1 MMLRT
6 LASLLLTGSL
16 LHAQERPGV
25 LFGVVPEELSP
36 AMCEHASVEQG
47 VAVRAVRPGSPAH
60 AAGLHTGDILLSA
73 AGKPVRCKSDLR
85 AILLA
90 AKPGDVLPVEFVRKG
105 ERLRREVVLRVRP
118 QARFSGSSRPDEAV
132 GGDRMLRPLVISPE
146 IRRRM
151 EEHRRKLCDLLASLP
166 GDMQPLA
173 VTEELQAIR
182 NLARDANPS
191 GRGWML
197 GEAGEATVQFR
208 DAEGIIVLHGANKKL
223 TLYVYDKEGKVG
235 FQGGL
240 DTPEQRN
247 ALPEALLK
255 RLQSL
260 R

>member
-1 MMLRT
+1 MLC
-6 LASLLLTGSL
+6 LLMGSL
-16 LHAQERPGV
+16 LYAQERPKV

-36 AMCEHASVEQG
+36 VMCEHASVEQG

-60 AAGLHTGDILLSA
+60 AAGVRTGDILLSV
-73 AGKPVRCKSDLR
+73 AGRPMRTKSDLR
-85 AILLA
+85 DLLLA
-90 AKPGDVLPVEFVRKG
+90 SRPGEIVPVELVRKG
-105 ERLRREVVLRVRP
+105 ERMQVEVALRVRP
-118 QARFSGSSRPDEAV
+118 QARFVGSSRPDEAV

-151 EEHRRKLCDLLASLP
+151 EEHRRQLCVLLASLP
-166 GDMQPLA
+166 EGLQPAA

-182 NLARDANPS
+182 NLARDANPRGS
-191 GRGWML
+191 GWML

-223 TLYVYDKEGKVG
+223 MLYVYDNQGKVV

-240 DTPEQRN
+240 DSPEQRR
-247 ALPEALLK
+247 ALPEPLLK
-255 RLQSL
+255 RLQEL